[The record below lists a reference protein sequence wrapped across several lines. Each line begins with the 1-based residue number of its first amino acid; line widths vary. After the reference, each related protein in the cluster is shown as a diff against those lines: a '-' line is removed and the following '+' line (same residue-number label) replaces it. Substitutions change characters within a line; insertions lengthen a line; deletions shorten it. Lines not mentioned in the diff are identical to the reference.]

1 MSTTVHPPVLQ
12 PSYVCH
18 ENPGSPGFCRNQCHD
33 VHDAPVD
40 ELLSRFNHLLANGGT
55 WLFHGSLAFTQRD
68 PAACLN
74 LEELIEQSQ
83 EQGFALGNVSE
94 AILAYMDCPDSRHGR
109 RECVITMTAKKT
121 HTVAQPAR
129 HQSLPDWISK
139 GRSPVP
145 LLSAFQSQAMST
157 RIHAFIMSLI
167 DGKRSLKDIA
177 GVMEEQQ
184 LMVRDDA
191 ETAIR
196 GFLIK
201 MFDETGRQGL

>member
-109 RECVITMTAKKT
+109 RECVITMTAKK
-121 HTVAQPAR
+121 HTRWPSPQGISLYPTGSPKVAAR
-129 HQSLPDWISK
+129 S
-139 GRSPVP
+139 RC
-145 LLSAFQSQAMST
+145 
-157 RIHAFIMSLI
+157 
-167 DGKRSLKDIA
+167 
-177 GVMEEQQ
+177 
-184 LMVRDDA
+184 
-191 ETAIR
+191 
-196 GFLIK
+196 
-201 MFDETGRQGL
+201 